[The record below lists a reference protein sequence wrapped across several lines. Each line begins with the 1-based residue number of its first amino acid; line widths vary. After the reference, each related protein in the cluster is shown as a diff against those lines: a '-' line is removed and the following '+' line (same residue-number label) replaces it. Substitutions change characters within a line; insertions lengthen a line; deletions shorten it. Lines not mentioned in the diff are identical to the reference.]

1 MSIVK
6 LKSKL
11 NTVNNNSVG
20 KKIGAITSSL
30 KSTPTII
37 ARDLI
42 VEGQVNSGGLI
53 EIEGTIRGTINGN
66 SVVLREEGVIEGLVY
81 AEFLNI
87 RGRFEGSIKAKN
99 ISVSSKAKIIGDIE
113 YDSLAVEDGASIDGQ
128 FKKSQYKIISQ

>member
-42 VEGQVNSGGLI
+42 VEGQVNSAGLI

-87 RGRFEGSIKAKN
+87 RGRCEGSIKAKN

-128 FKKSQYKIISQ
+128 FKKSQYKIIS

>member
-30 KSTPTII
+30 KSTTTII

-42 VEGQVNSGGLI
+42 VEGQVNSAGLI

-128 FKKSQYKIISQ
+128 FKKSQYKIIS

>member
-42 VEGQVNSGGLI
+42 VEGQVNSAGLI

-128 FKKSQYKIISQ
+128 FKKSQYKIIS

>member
-42 VEGQVNSGGLI
+42 VEGQVNSAGLI